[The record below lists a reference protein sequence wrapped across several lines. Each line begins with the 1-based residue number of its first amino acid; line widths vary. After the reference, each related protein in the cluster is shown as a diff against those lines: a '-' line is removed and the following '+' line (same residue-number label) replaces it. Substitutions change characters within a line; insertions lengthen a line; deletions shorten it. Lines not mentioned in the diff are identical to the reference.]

1 MLSKNQHC
9 VLYFGVNDNGDVIG
23 QQIGNRTLRDVS
35 QAISVN
41 IEPCETQKT
50 RTY

>member
-1 MLSKNQHC
+1 MLNKNQHC

-23 QQIGNRTLRDVS
+23 LQIGSRTLHDVS

>member
-9 VLYFGVNDNGDVIG
+9 VLYFGVNNNRDVIG
-23 QQIGNRTLRDVS
+23 KQIGKRTLRDVS

-41 IEPCETQKT
+41 IEPCEAQKT